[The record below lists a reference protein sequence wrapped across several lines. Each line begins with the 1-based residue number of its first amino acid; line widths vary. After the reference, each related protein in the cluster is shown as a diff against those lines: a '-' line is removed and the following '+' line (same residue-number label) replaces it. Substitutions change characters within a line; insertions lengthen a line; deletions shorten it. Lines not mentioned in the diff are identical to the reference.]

1 MIGLSTRCYEKEIE
15 YRCVVRTS
23 NTVLVVEKLEMP
35 GETKRVFLRS
45 VKEIVRLP
53 SGELEIKI
61 VEGDVIRITINELI
75 RKDIG
80 QFMFFYYFIKEQQN
94 IKDILERNL
103 HNYVF
108 LISPAFRILQTLIKG
123 NIPQWE
129 FYKELI
135 GKLQD
140 FSNTLSLL
148 GMNDLSEILSRY
160 VKTFMNSVERRSVTT
175 LVVSLRNYVKFLTT
189 YFNSLLK
196 ELIRNIDFSY
206 FVDLTLIAYIY
217 FYSRSLGLPLQAER
231 ARVEFEHLA
240 QEQILKFSL
249 LDEMLKERIKSALEL
264 LFQTSRGPE
273 EIPQRLIEILEEE
286 ISRYVSQAPQ

>member
-1 MIGLSTRCYEKEIE
+1 
-15 YRCVVRTS
+15 
-23 NTVLVVEKLEMP
+23 MP
-35 GETKRVFLRS
+35 LRS
-45 VKEIVRLP
+45 VKEIIRLS

-61 VEGDVIRITINELI
+61 VEGDVIRIAINELI
-75 RKDIG
+75 KRDIE

-94 IKDILERNL
+94 IKNILERNL

-108 LISPAFRILQTLIKG
+108 LISPAFMILQTLTKG
-123 NIPQWE
+123 NIPQWD

-135 GKLQD
+135 ERLQD

-148 GMNDLSEILSRY
+148 GMNDLSEILLRY
-160 VKTFMNSVERRSVTT
+160 VKTFMSSVERRSITA
-175 LVVSLRNYVKFLTT
+175 LVVFLKNYVKFLTSH
-189 YFNSLLK
+189 FNSLLK

-231 ARVEFEHLA
+231 ARVEFKHLA
-240 QEQILKFSL
+240 QEQILKFGL
-249 LDEMLKERIKSALEL
+249 LDEALKERIRSTLEL
-264 LFQTSRGPE
+264 LFQTSRSPE

-286 ISRYVSQAPQ
+286 ISRYVSQAQQ